1 MIQKLSC
8 NIQILWMM
16 FIITL
21 TITIKIEIV
30 KTLIVFDDMIPDV
43 NINSKFQSAV
53 NELFIRCR
61 KLNIS
66 LASITQSYFP
76 VSELDSS
83 T

>member
-21 TITIKIEIV
+21 TITIKTEIV

-43 NINSKFQSAV
+43 NINSKFQS
-53 NELFIRCR
+53 
-61 KLNIS
+61 
-66 LASITQSYFP
+66 
-76 VSELDSS
+76 ELDSS

>member
-1 MIQKLSC
+1 MIQKLLC

-21 TITIKIEIV
+21 TVTIKTEIV
-30 KTLIVFDDMIPDV
+30 KALIIFDDMIPDV

-53 NELFIRCR
+53 NELFTRCR

-66 LASITQSYFP
+66 LASITHLIFLCQS
-76 VSELDSS
+76 
-83 T
+83 